1 MNLYNILGSPEIDP
15 SDAAQSCDHKTRNN
29 DMVRISAHKFSPSKI
44 KIYQDQEIIKIIS
57 WQN

>member
-1 MNLYNILGSPEIDP
+1 MTITITPPRLKMSLCNFILVLPEIDP

-44 KIYQDQEIIKIIS
+44 I
-57 WQN
+57 